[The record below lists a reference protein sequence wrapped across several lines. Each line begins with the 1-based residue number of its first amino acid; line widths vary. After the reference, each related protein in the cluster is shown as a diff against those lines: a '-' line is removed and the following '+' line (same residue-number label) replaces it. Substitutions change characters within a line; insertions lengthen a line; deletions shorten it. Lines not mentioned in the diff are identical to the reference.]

1 MKKMMYISAVT
12 EALAEEMERDESVF
26 VIGEDVDIDGGVWNE
41 TAGLLE
47 RFGAK
52 RVVGTPISEGAF
64 TGLAAGAALTG
75 LRPVVEFMYGD
86 FIHVAMDQVANQIAK
101 ARLMFGGQAKM
112 PVVIRLCACGAGTRE
127 GAQHSQFL
135 ESWFAHLPGFV
146 VVAPS
151 NAADGKGLMKSAIRS
166 DLPVVFVE
174 SRQIYYDIQDVPEG
188 EYTVPIGK
196 AEILRPGEQVTLL
209 SFGYACEKARQA
221 AEMVKDKVDVEIIDL
236 RTLKPLDTETI
247 FKSVEKTG
255 RLIVAHDSPA
265 MCSIGAEVVRRVVAE
280 RFDYLD
286 APPVVVAS
294 KDVPIPFNDELEDY
308 TVLSVQDI
316 VDEIMKISVGII

>member
-1 MKKMMYISAVT
+1 MKKKTYISAVT

-26 VIGEDVDIDGGVWNE
+26 IIGEDVDIDGGVWNE

-47 RFGAK
+47 RFGEK
-52 RVVGTPISEGAF
+52 RVIGTPISEGAF

-101 ARLMFGGQAKM
+101 ARLMFGGQTSM

-146 VVAPS
+146 VVFPS

-174 SRQIYYDIQDVPEG
+174 SRHVYYEIQDVPDG
-188 EYTVPIGK
+188 EYIVPIGK
-196 AEILRPGEQVTLL
+196 AAVLRPGEQVTLV
-209 SFGYACEKARQA
+209 SYGYACEKALQA
-221 AEMVKDKVDVEIIDL
+221 AELVKEKVDVEVIDL
-236 RTLKPLDTETI
+236 RTIKPLDMETVY
-247 FKSVEKTG
+247 KSVEKTG
-255 RLIVAHDSPA
+255 RLIVAHDAPA
-265 MCSIGAEVVRRVVAE
+265 NCSVGAEVIRRTVAE
-280 RFDYLD
+280 KFDYLD
-286 APPVVVAS
+286 APPVVAAS

-316 VDEIMKISVGII
+316 VDKIMEISVGII

>member
-1 MKKMMYISAVT
+1 MKKKTYISAVT

-26 VIGEDVDIDGGVWNE
+26 IIGEDVDIDGGVWNE

-47 RFGAK
+47 RFGEK
-52 RVVGTPISEGAF
+52 RVIGTPISEGAF

-101 ARLMFGGQAKM
+101 ARLMFGGQTSM

-146 VVAPS
+146 VVFPS

-174 SRQIYYDIQDVPEG
+174 SRHVYYEIQDVPDG
-188 EYTVPIGK
+188 EYIVPIGK
-196 AEILRPGEQVTLL
+196 AAVLRPGEQVTLV
-209 SFGYACEKARQA
+209 SYGYACEKALQA
-221 AEMVKDKVDVEIIDL
+221 AELVTEKVDVEVIDL
-236 RTLKPLDTETI
+236 RTIKPLDMETVYR
-247 FKSVEKTG
+247 SVEDG
-255 RLIVAHDSPA
+255 L
-265 MCSIGAEVVRRVVAE
+265 
-280 RFDYLD
+280 
-286 APPVVVAS
+286 
-294 KDVPIPFNDELEDY
+294 
-308 TVLSVQDI
+308 
-316 VDEIMKISVGII
+316 

>member
-1 MKKMMYISAVT
+1 MKKMTYISAVT
-12 EALAEEMERDESVF
+12 EALYEEMERDEKVF

-41 TAGLLE
+41 TAGLVE

-101 ARLMFGGQAKM
+101 ARLMFGGQATM

-135 ESWFAHLPGFV
+135 ESWFAHLPGFT

-151 NAADGKGLMKSAIRS
+151 TAADGKGLMKSAIRS
-166 DLPVVFVE
+166 DLPVIFVE
-174 SRQIYYDIQDVPEG
+174 SRHVYYDIQDVPEG
-188 EYTVPIGK
+188 EHIVPIGK
-196 AEILRPGEQVTLL
+196 AAIRREGSQVTLA
-209 SFGYACEKARQA
+209 SYGYAVEKALAA
-221 AEMVKDKVDVEIIDL
+221 AEQLKDKVSVEVIDL

-255 RLIVAHDSPA
+255 RLIVAHDAPVG
-265 MCSIGAEVVRRVVAE
+265 CSVGSEVVRRVVAE

-286 APPVVVAS
+286 APPVAVGS
-294 KDVPIPFNDELEDY
+294 KDVPIPFNDQLEDY

-316 VDEIMKISVGII
+316 VDEIMKISQGII

>member
-1 MKKMMYISAVT
+1 MKKKTYISAVT

-26 VIGEDVDIDGGVWNE
+26 IIGEDVDIDGGVWNE

-47 RFGAK
+47 RFGEK

-101 ARLMFGGQAKM
+101 ARLMFGGQTSM

-146 VVAPS
+146 VVFPS

-174 SRQIYYDIQDVPEG
+174 SRHVYYEIQDVPDG

-196 AEILRPGEQVTLL
+196 AAVLRPGEQVTLV
-209 SFGYACEKARQA
+209 SYGYACEKALQA
-221 AEMVKDKVDVEIIDL
+221 AELVKDKVDVEVIDL
-236 RTLKPLDTETI
+236 RTIKPLDMETVY
-247 FKSVEKTG
+247 KSVEKTG
-255 RLIVAHDSPA
+255 RLIVAHDAPA
-265 MCSIGAEVVRRVVAE
+265 NCSVGAEVVRRTVAE

-286 APPVVVAS
+286 APPVVAAS

-316 VDEIMKISVGII
+316 VDKIMEISVGII